1 MNSMR
6 SDVATGGQADPGKL
20 QWLMTSTLWLKEG
33 QSGLTDLG
41 KNTWFKGK
49 LPVLEPCCTMDHH
62 RQFSPS
68 PINMHDLHDRKSTSP
83 ALPGKGQG
91 CHEASHWETDIEPP
105 FKKFES
111 QDHIFFFKVRYS
123 GHSNICYTDRTP
135 PVVPIKL
142 WEDVRNWGQGS
153 PPGLQPP
160 RRLWGRARQTFQLSS
175 LNKFLLK
182 LRWLPMGWQ

>member
-111 QDHIFFFKVRYS
+111 QDHIFFLKWDTQVTAIYATQIEHRLLCQSSCERMS
-123 GHSNICYTDRTP
+123 GTEDREVLLGYNHQDVFEEGQDRHS
-135 PVVPIKL
+135 
-142 WEDVRNWGQGS
+142 
-153 PPGLQPP
+153 
-160 RRLWGRARQTFQLSS
+160 SS
-175 LNKFLLK
+175 LLSTSFY
-182 LRWLPMGWQ
+182 